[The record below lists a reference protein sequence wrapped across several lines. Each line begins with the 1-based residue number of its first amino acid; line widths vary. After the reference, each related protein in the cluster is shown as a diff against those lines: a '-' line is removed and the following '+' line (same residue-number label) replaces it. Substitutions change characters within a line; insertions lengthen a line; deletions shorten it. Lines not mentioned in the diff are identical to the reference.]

1 MEYNLKKIFSEVLKI
16 KEEVIND
23 NFKEG
28 DVPEWDSL
36 GHINL
41 FMELEKRFK
50 LKFKLDEISNNR
62 SFSSIKKLLE
72 EKGIICH

>member
-16 KEEVIND
+16 KEEEINE
-23 NFKEG
+23 NLKEG

-41 FMELEKRFK
+41 FMELEKRLN
-50 LKFKLDEISNNR
+50 LKFKLDEVSNNR

-72 EKGIICH
+72 EKGVVCH